1 MAGAVALLAA
11 GLPYRLS
18 LVVASLAGIGAG
30 FVGGMAAPPVNEWL
44 VIVGAG
50 VVTFLT
56 RASFIVFA
64 DPHKFPHAFRVALA
78 FVPAAVLAAIVV
90 PGLVMPHGTLDFT
103 PSNPRLVAGLAAVAV
118 AAQGEESARLHRGR
132 HGGALGPAGA
142 RLRDGSPGVPS
153 GC

>member
-1 MAGAVALLAA
+1 
-11 GLPYRLS
+11 
-18 LVVASLAGIGAG
+18 
-30 FVGGMAAPPVNEWL
+30 VNEWL

-50 VVTFLT
+50 IVTLLT

-90 PGLVMPHGTLDFT
+90 PGLVMPQGTLDFT

-118 AAQGEESARLHRGR
+118 AVKVRNPLVSIVAGMV
-132 HGGALGPAGA
+132 ALWGLQALA
-142 RLRDGSPGVPS
+142 
-153 GC
+153 

>member
-1 MAGAVALLAA
+1 M
-11 GLPYRLS
+11 
-18 LVVASLAGIGAG
+18 
-30 FVGGMAAPPVNEWL
+30 NEWL

-90 PGLVMPHGTLDFT
+90 PGLVMPNGTLDFT
-103 PSNPRLVAGLAAVAV
+103 PANPRLVAGLAAVAV
-118 AAQGEESARLHRGR
+118 AVKVRNPLVSIVAGMV
-132 HGGALGPAGA
+132 ALWGLQALA
-142 RLRDGSPGVPS
+142 
-153 GC
+153 

>member
-1 MAGAVALLAA
+1 
-11 GLPYRLS
+11 
-18 LVVASLAGIGAG
+18 
-30 FVGGMAAPPVNEWL
+30 VNEWL

-90 PGLVMPHGTLDFT
+90 PGLVMPAGVVDFT
-103 PSNPRLVAGLAAVAV
+103 PANPRLLAGLAAVAV
-118 AAQGEESARLHRGR
+118 AIKVRNPLGSIVAGMV
-132 HGGALGPAGA
+132 ALWGLQALA
-142 RLRDGSPGVPS
+142 
-153 GC
+153 

>member
-1 MAGAVALLAA
+1 MT
-11 GLPYRLS
+11 
-18 LVVASLAGIGAG
+18 
-30 FVGGMAAPPVNEWL
+30 EWI

-90 PGLVMPHGTLDFT
+90 PGLAMPHG
-103 PSNPRLVAGLAAVAV
+103 VAGPHARQPAPRWPGIAAVAV
-118 AAQGEESARLHRGR
+118 ALKVRNPLASIVAGMV
-132 HGGALGPAGA
+132 ALWGLQALAG
-142 RLRDGSPGVPS
+142 
-153 GC
+153 